1 MMSLTTP
8 MEMLTP
14 SPINL
19 NFDNLTTNT
28 DLNMNIILN
37 ASFPHNITNVLT
49 DDSFQDRDPAIDFEV
64 LRIRDL
70 EYRNFPGSL
79 SIASWNCCGLKHK
92 YHSIHNIFRLTG
104 VDILVL
110 NETFRLP
117 GVPWPRSLPP
127 CLAEATNS
135 GSSST
140 RLANGVAVLVN
151 PQSLG
156 INENIRNF
164 SILNIDNV
172 HGLKV
177 VMKINN
183 LTLMAVYAPS
193 SAGNELLTGFLSEAT
208 QLSSNQSPVVI
219 CGDLN
224 ITPINSVPTIPD
236 RVRHFYQQL
245 GANFFRADTGEDAK
259 RPTNRVNAVNLDGNI
274 LDHFFGAHVSFDLSR
289 GLNTFYHD
297 PRVTNAAPD

>member
-1 MMSLTTP
+1 

-19 NFDNLTTNT
+19 NFDNTLNINTYLNNNT
-28 DLNMNIILN
+28 DFNNNITTTT
-37 ASFPHNITNVLT
+37 SFPHNTINIPM

-79 SIASWNCCGLKHK
+79 TIASWNCCGIKHK

-156 INENIRNF
+156 
-164 SILNIDNV
+164 LN
-172 HGLKV
+172 
-177 VMKINN
+177 
-183 LTLMAVYAPS
+183 
-193 SAGNELLTGFLSEAT
+193 
-208 QLSSNQSPVVI
+208 
-219 CGDLN
+219 
-224 ITPINSVPTIPD
+224 
-236 RVRHFYQQL
+236 
-245 GANFFRADTGEDAK
+245 
-259 RPTNRVNAVNLDGNI
+259 GNI
-274 LDHFFGAHVSFDLSR
+274 K
-289 GLNTFYHD
+289 
-297 PRVTNAAPD
+297 